1 MHILLTGGGCTEVK
15 IGRGIFES
23 KIGVVGEKSR
33 LKGLKSVKEQNNL
46 TKKMYFCVFFCI
58 FGVGGF

>member
-1 MHILLTGGGCTEVK
+1 MGVGVK
-15 IGRGIFES
+15 IP
-23 KIGVVGEKSR
+23 R